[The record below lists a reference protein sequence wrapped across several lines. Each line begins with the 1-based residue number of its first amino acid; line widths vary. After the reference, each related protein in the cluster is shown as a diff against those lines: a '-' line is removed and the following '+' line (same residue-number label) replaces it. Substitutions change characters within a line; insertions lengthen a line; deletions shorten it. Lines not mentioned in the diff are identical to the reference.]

1 MVSWK
6 SVFLFVVKI
15 KDVADLT
22 QEWMLKTLTSLGFK
36 YTEAEVYISLTRSG
50 SQGIREIAEA
60 LKTSRMQVYRS
71 LKNLKARGI
80 VQASNN
86 RPAEFSA
93 LSFEKV
99 LDALIKANVE
109 EAKRLETEK
118 ERILSRWQIMIK
130 EDLAS

>member
-1 MVSWK
+1 
-6 SVFLFVVKI
+6 
-15 KDVADLT
+15 
-22 QEWMLKTLTSLGFK
+22 MLKTLTSLGFK
-36 YTEAEVYISLTRSG
+36 YREAEVYISLTRSG
-50 SQGIREIAEA
+50 SQEIREIAEE
-60 LKTSRMQVYRS
+60 LKTNRMQVYRS

-80 VQASNN
+80 VQASNG

-93 LSFEKV
+93 LSFENV

-109 EAKRLETEK
+109 EAKKLEMEK